1 MFSEYQKY
9 GKNDEH
15 IGKKCSGVSI
25 SFQPNLANLQPVTAL
40 ISTAGEPAS
49 GGPKTTFTVNHKP
62 QSNLYEKFKGFV
74 EVTLYNINKWGCTLC
89 WRSLDV
95 VPYLIR

>member
-9 GKNDEH
+9 GKKDKN

-25 SFQPNLANLQPVTAL
+25 SFQPILANLQPVTAL
-40 ISTAGEPAS
+40 ISTTGEPAS

-74 EVTLYNINKWGCTLC
+74 EVTLYNINEWGCTLC
-89 WRSLDV
+89 WRSLDA